1 MGFIVRYKFLSA
13 RWFKAYSL
21 IFAGALLI
29 ASGYVLFITPHRI
42 VPGGIYGISIVL
54 HHTIGTPVGLVA
66 LAFNIPLT
74 ILGIRVLGPR
84 FGAKTVTGFFL
95 TSGFIDGLSWLLS
108 ESPVMI
114 DDPLLAS
121 IYGGAVIGLGV
132 GFLFR
137 AKATCGGT
145 DVMAMMLGK
154 WTRWPL
160 GRLMMMVD
168 SVIVVFGT
176 LIFGD
181 WKTPMYSLVAI
192 FFMGKVIDLV
202 LQGMSYEKVVLIISD
217 RFEDIG
223 SIIIK
228 RLNRGA
234 TLIQGEGMFNRKARK
249 LIFVVLNRRE
259 LLMLQEAINEV
270 DNKAFMIVMNADEI
284 LGRGFRSLRDKV
296 SDD

>member
-1 MGFIVRYKFLSA
+1 MGFIVRYRFLSA

-54 HHTIGTPVGLVA
+54 HHTFGTPVGLVA

-74 ILGIRVLGPR
+74 ILGIKVLGPR

-95 TSGFIDGLSWLLS
+95 TSGFIDGMSWLLRNTQIK
-108 ESPVMI
+108 I

-202 LQGMSYEKVVLIISD
+202 LQGISYEKVALVISD

-223 SIIIK
+223 SIIVK

-234 TLIQGEGMFNRKARK
+234 TLIQGEGMFNRKTRK

-259 LLMLQEAINEV
+259 LLMLQESINEI
-270 DNKAFMIVMNADEI
+270 DKKAFMIVMNADEI
-284 LGRGFRSLRDKV
+284 LGRGFRSLHDKV

>member
-1 MGFIVRYKFLSA
+1 MGFIVRYRFLSA

-54 HHTIGTPVGLVA
+54 HHTFGTPVGLVA

-74 ILGIRVLGPR
+74 ILGIKVLGPR

-95 TSGFIDGLSWLLS
+95 TSGFIDGMSWLLRNTQIK
-108 ESPVMI
+108 I

-202 LQGMSYEKVVLIISD
+202 LQGISYEKVVLVISD

-223 SIIIK
+223 SIIVK

-234 TLIQGEGMFNRKARK
+234 TLIQGEGMFNRKTRK

-259 LLMLQEAINEV
+259 LLMLQESINEI
-270 DNKAFMIVMNADEI
+270 DKKAFMIVMNADEI
-284 LGRGFRSLRDKV
+284 LGRGFRSLHDKV

>member
-1 MGFIVRYKFLSA
+1 M
-13 RWFKAYSL
+13 
-21 IFAGALLI
+21 
-29 ASGYVLFITPHRI
+29 I
-42 VPGGIYGISIVL
+42 VPGGIYGISIVM
-54 HHTIGTPVGLVA
+54 HHTLGTPVGLMA
-66 LAFNIPLT
+66 LVFNIPLT
-74 ILGIRVLGPR
+74 LIGIKVLGPR

-95 TSGFIDGLSWLLS
+95 TSGFIDGFSWLLRDKS
-108 ESPVMI
+108 MI
-114 DDPLLAS
+114 VDDPLLAS

-132 GFLFR
+132 GLLFR

-176 LIFGD
+176 LVFGD
-181 WKTPMYSLVAI
+181 WKTPMYSLLAI

-202 LQGMSYEKVVLIISD
+202 LQGISYDKVVLVVSDEFEAIGNMIIQ
-217 RFEDIG
+217 
-223 SIIIK
+223 

-234 TLIQGEGMFNRKARK
+234 TAIKGQGMFNNKQRQI
-249 LIFVVLNRRE
+249 IFVVLNRRE
-259 LLMLQEAINEV
+259 LLMLQESVSKI
-270 DNKAFMIVMNADEI
+270 DPKAFMIVMNADEI
-284 LGRGFRSLRDKV
+284 LGQGFRSLHDKL